1 MLHLSLVATL
11 RLIAILVAVPLLW
24 ILLRSEKA
32 RRTIERDREN
42 HLASERRFGQDRL
55 RERGD

>member
-1 MLHLSLVATL
+1 
-11 RLIAILVAVPLLW
+11 LIAILVAVPLLW

-32 RRTIERDREN
+32 LRTIERDRED